1 MKTLQIYLD
10 KRIASIFVLG
20 ILSGLPWVM
29 IGSALTLWLKEA
41 GVSRSGIGFAGL
53 IFFVYAINFFWAPFV
68 DRFAPTFG
76 LKLGAKQAWVTL
88 CQCII
93 GIACLVM
100 SQIDPAQNAKTL
112 VLVALL
118 LATASATQDIAIDA
132 YRIQSFTPKQTDK
145 ISAGAAAATGG
156 WWTGYAAI
164 GFIPLALS
172 DVGFSWSSLYIGL
185 GVATLVTAMI
195 CALLPSTQI
204 EAAKQTEQLRRLPHT
219 DSIFDQYRL
228 LILLISPWLVALWA
242 VFGWGIPAT
251 IVNASLYVPTAM
263 ALVIS
268 LFIFALTTLSKRQ
281 QRTLPHVASLS
292 ERLLANTYQTLILPL
307 QDFFQRNGAQLAIA
321 LLGFIFLFKMGEAF
335 LGRMSIVFYKELGFS
350 STQIAFYSKTLTWV
364 VTLVSAIPAG
374 ILNAKLGIY
383 RGLFISGVLMA
394 ASNLLF
400 CALAVSGPI
409 EWLYGVTIV
418 VDGFTAA
425 WATVAFVAFVSR
437 LCNLQFSATQY
448 ALLASLGNLGR
459 TTIASNSGL
468 VVDGLDGNWAVFFA
482 ITAVMVVPSLYL
494 LWRLKDR
501 LPAAHNA

>member
-1 MKTLQIYLD
+1 MKTLSIYLD
-10 KRIASIFVLG
+10 KRIGSIFVLG

-53 IFFVYAINFFWAPFV
+53 IFFVYAINFFWAPFI

-88 CQCII
+88 CQCVI
-93 GIACLVM
+93 GFACLAM
-100 SQIDPAQNAKTL
+100 SQIDPAINAKAL

-118 LATASATQDIAIDA
+118 LAIASATQDIAIDA
-132 YRIQSFTPKQTDK
+132 YRIQSFEPEQTDK

-172 DVGFSWSSLYIGL
+172 DVGFSWSALYVGF
-185 GVATLVTAMI
+185 GVATLATAVI
-195 CALLPSTQI
+195 CSLLPS
-204 EAAKQTEQLRRLPHT
+204 AQTATKTELTKTALVPVTRSLH
-219 DSIFDQYRL
+219 DKYRL
-228 LILLISPWLVALWA
+228 IALLISPWLFAIWA
-242 VFGWGIPAT
+242 VFGWGLPAA
-251 IVNASLYVPTAM
+251 IIEASVYVPVSM
-263 ALVIS
+263 AVVIA
-268 LFIFALTTLSKRQ
+268 LFINALRTLSQKEVV
-281 QRTLPHVASLS
+281 TLAGTANGADK
-292 ERLLANTYQTLILPL
+292 LLANTYQTLILPL
-307 QDFFQRNGAQLAIA
+307 QDFFKRNGAQLAMA

-350 STQIAFYSKTLTWV
+350 STQIAFYSKTMTWV
-364 VTLVSAIPAG
+364 VTLLSAIPAG
-374 ILNAKLGIY
+374 ILNAKFGIY
-383 RGLFISGVLMA
+383 RGLFISGILMA

-400 CALAVSGPI
+400 CALALMGPV
-409 EWLYGVTIV
+409 EWLYAITIV

-468 VVDGLDGNWAVFFA
+468 VVDSLDGNWAIFFA
-482 ITAVMVVPSLYL
+482 LTAVMVVPGLYI

-501 LPAAHNA
+501 LPRTD